1 MTETLYIRLGSK
13 AHDVI
18 HWLIWSEQNREI
30 IASGELANA
39 EALTQLTEKAQ
50 QRTVITFVSGSD
62 VILKQLTVPGNSQR
76 AIRLAAPYMLEDAL
90 AQDVEQLFFAYA
102 NIKNDSSEHNCFVA
116 VVERAQLAQ
125 WQSWLNDANIACRV
139 MIPDVLA
146 LPINS
151 ANDNENIT
159 PWSAVILG
167 EQILLRQSIW
177 KGMVIDQ
184 NIWPAIEQRLS
195 DSLTSSLH
203 SSSENSA
210 LEKADENAAL
220 PSKVVINSYST
231 LSSNCFTVNAMPE
244 ELPLALLAE
253 NANQQKFNL
262 LQGEFQVK
270 QQRSP
275 MLANWLSVA
284 AVFVVALLLTV
295 AVKVVKLQQIS
306 AEQAQVKEKIVQ
318 VYKKAFPKT
327 RRVNVATVRSQLK
340 RKLAGYGS
348 SSSQEGFLT
357 MLTKVRPAFSAV
369 PQLKPQSIKF
379 DAKRQELRLQASA
392 NDYQAFEKFK
402 IALEKAKLTVSQGSL
417 NNQGDQVTGSFS
429 IKG

>member
-1 MTETLYIRLGSK
+1 MIMTETLYIRLGSK

-30 IASGELANA
+30 IASGELAHA

-102 NIKNDSSEHNCFVA
+102 NIKNDTSEHNCFVA

-125 WQSWLNDANIACRV
+125 WQHWLNDANIACRV

-146 LPINS
+146 LPINNAS
-151 ANDNENIT
+151 DNENIT
-159 PWSAVILG
+159 TWSAIILG

-177 KGMVIDQ
+177 QGMVIDQ
-184 NIWPAIEQRLS
+184 NIWPTMEQRLN
-195 DSLTSSLH
+195 DSL
-203 SSSENSA
+203 ENAA
-210 LEKADENAAL
+210 LEKADKNTEL
-220 PSKVVINSYST
+220 QSKIKINSYSA
-231 LSSNCFTVNAMPE
+231 LNSNCFTINAMPE

-284 AVFVVALLLTV
+284 AVFVMALLLTV

-357 MLTKVRPAFSAV
+357 MLTKIRPAFATV